1 MVATCKT
8 SGESFNDLFY
18 NKDGSFKPECVL
30 RAVIS
35 GVIVGSIDR
44 FVLGN
49 QNLQSNMIFAGCVAS
64 GTIGA
69 DILATQVPSVIGD
82 LNYLTND
89 KVLSQRLAEV
99 IGGVGISIGVNDY
112 VLKNSNYFNSYSP
125 TNELVMKIGSI
136 VLADA
141 ISSMAATTL
150 SKSYDQI
157 KHFV

>member
-1 MVATCKT
+1 MVATSKT
-8 SGESFNDLFY
+8 STETLNDLFY

-30 RAVIS
+30 RAVLS

-49 QNLQSNMIFAGCVAS
+49 QNLQSNMIFAACVSS

-112 VLKNSNYFNSYSP
+112 ILKNSNYFNSYGP

-136 VLADA
+136 VIADT
-141 ISSMAATTL
+141 ISAMAASTIQ
-150 SKSYDQI
+150 KSVEQV

>member
-1 MVATCKT
+1 MVATSKS
-8 SGESFNDLFY
+8 SGETFNDLFY

-35 GVIVGSIDR
+35 GAIVGSIDR

-64 GTIGA
+64 GTLGA
-69 DILATQVPSVIGD
+69 DIIATQVPMVIGD

-99 IGGVGISIGVNDY
+99 LGGVGISIGVNDY
-112 VLKNSNYFNSYSP
+112 VLKNSNYFNGYSP
-125 TNELVMKIGSI
+125 SNELIMKIGAI
-136 VLADA
+136 VLADSV
-141 ISSMAATTL
+141 SSMAATAL
-150 SKSYDQI
+150 QKSVEQI